1 MVMAQNGRGE
11 VLRHAVEACIIGD
24 VDALPML
31 FTADVSGW
39 GPNVLVGSLDEL
51 TETVASREEALSDVS
66 IDIDSLDVFGNKGF
80 VEYRL
85 NAVFSGPFVV
95 DADTVIE
102 PTGGRILLGAA
113 LVAEFTGDKISAFRN
128 YYDDAALLEQMVV
141 A

>member
-1 MVMAQNGRGE
+1 MAENSRAE
-11 VLRHAVEACIIGD
+11 TLRRALEAGVTGD
-24 VDALPML
+24 AAALPEL

-39 GPNVLVGSLDEL
+39 GPHMLVSSLDEL
-51 TETVASREEALSDVS
+51 RDTLAAREDALSDVE
-66 IDIDSLDVFGNKGF
+66 IDIGSLDLFGNKGL

-85 NAVFSGPFVV
+85 EAVFSGPFAL

-102 PTGGRILLGAA
+102 PTGAMIELGAA

-128 YYDDAALLEQMVV
+128 YFDDAALLEQMVP